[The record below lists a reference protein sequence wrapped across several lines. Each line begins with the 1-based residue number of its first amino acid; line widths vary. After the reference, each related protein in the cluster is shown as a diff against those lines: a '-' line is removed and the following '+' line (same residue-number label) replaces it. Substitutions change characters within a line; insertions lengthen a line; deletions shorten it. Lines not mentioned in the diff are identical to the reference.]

1 MNKDR
6 LIKISN
12 IIGLVSI
19 ILLVYWVFVFIC
31 ITVFGLKIFKE
42 NITESFYLSIIGIL
56 ALMFGALMINI
67 MFNLTK
73 ISDYISQKTDAMS
86 SLKKRK
92 FQGLI
97 FILSFPVIFVLL
109 YMGDFMSNKKKEKF
123 LLKATD
129 YIVQTYEEKINLF
142 FEYEYTE
149 EFITKSNDIIDL
161 LEKSDESIQGISVIV
176 KDSVQGEEV
185 YLMNGNIYI
194 NNKGLDKKI
203 NHIFKCS
210 KVEKEYLNDVFNN
223 NLTNHRFDSHDGN
236 YELYYP
242 YHSDNRTIVFYYTEY
257 QRYGKYGS

>member
-73 ISDYISQKTDAMS
+73 ISEYISQKTDSIS
-86 SLKKRK
+86 SVKRSK

-97 FILSFPVIFVLL
+97 FILSFPLIFGFL
-109 YMGDFMSNKKKEKF
+109 YMGDFMSSKKKEKF
-123 LLKATD
+123 ILKATN
-129 YIVQTYEEKINLF
+129 YIVQTYEDKIKFF

-149 EFITKSNDIIDL
+149 EFITKSNDIIDF
-161 LEKSDESIQGISVIV
+161 LEKSDESIQGVSVIV
-176 KDSVQGEEV
+176 RDSVQGEEV
-185 YLMNGNIYI
+185 YLLIGNIYL

-210 KVEKEYLNDVFNN
+210 NAEKDYLNSVFNN
-223 NLTNHRFDSHDGN
+223 KSTFHRFDSNDGN

-242 YHSDNRTIVFYYTEY
+242 YHTADRTIVFYYTEF